1 MAPARLLSS
10 HDSTVLEQIFDPESA
25 PTPSPVT
32 IDPTLPTFP
41 HIKAY
46 STLTSLRSSEILAIR
61 AAEAGD
67 TQKALTLLSSAI
79 DSSPKYCSAYNNRAQ
94 VYRMTVAMKD
104 PAGMDNLLSPS
115 SSETREIVMKAYK
128 DLTMAINLA
137 SPRTPTEAI
146 SPQTAKML
154 AAAHTQRAT
163 ILHTTSKHLA
173 EAKERPEGSRLVKEL
188 ECLGGDVGAWE
199 EAASRDFFWGGRYGN
214 EVAKAMAVHTNP
226 YAKLCGSIVKEAM
239 KKEIGA
245 F

>member
-32 IDPTLPTFP
+32 IDSSLPTFP
-41 HIKAY
+41 HIKVY

-67 TQKALTLLSSAI
+67 TQKALNLLSSAI
-79 DSSPKYCSAYNNRAQ
+79 DSSPTYCSAYNNRAQ
-94 VYRMTVAMKD
+94 VYRMTIAVND
-104 PAGMDNLLSPS
+104 PAGMDNLFAS
-115 SSETREIVMKAYK
+115 SQTTRESVLKAYK

-146 SPQTAKML
+146 SPQTGKML

-163 ILHTTSKHLA
+163 ILHNTSKHFA
-173 EAKERPEGSRLVKEL
+173 ERPRGVELAKEL
-188 ECLGGDVGAWE
+188 ECLGDDVGSWE

-239 KKEIGA
+239 KKEIGEA

>member
-25 PTPSPVT
+25 PTPSPVH
-32 IDPTLPTFP
+32 IDSSLPTFP
-41 HIKAY
+41 HIKVY

-61 AAEAGD
+61 AAESGD
-67 TQKALTLLSSAI
+67 IKKAVQLLSSAI
-79 DSSPKYCSAYNNRAQ
+79 DSAPTYCSAYNNRAQ
-94 VYRMTVAMKD
+94 VYRMTVALQNE
-104 PAGMDNLLSPS
+104 AEMDNLFSGNADI
-115 SSETREIVMKAYK
+115 RESVLKAYK
-128 DLTMAINLA
+128 DLTMAISLA
-137 SPRTPTEAI
+137 SPRTPTEPI

-163 ILHTTSKHLA
+163 ILHTTSKHFS
-173 EAKERPEGSRLVKEL
+173 ERPSDSKLPKDL
-188 ECLGGDVGAWE
+188 ENLGGDLGAWE

-214 EVAKAMAVHTNP
+214 ELAKAMAVHTNP

-239 KKEIGA
+239 KKEIGEA